1 MEKLIRIQQ
10 ELHAP
15 KDLRNEFGGY
25 NYRSAESILEAV
37 KPMLDGALLL
47 MSDEMVLI
55 GNRFYV
61 KSTVTFEDGDF
72 VRSATAYAREEES
85 LKGMTQGQIT
95 GATSSY
101 ARKYALNALFAIDNT
116 SDLDTSE
123 NPHDEAKPT
132 TRFFNTKP
140 VATFEPLTD
149 KQKWLLSQYDI
160 EGVFDE
166 LGVKSWD
173 EVSKSMAAAY
183 ISRLKE
189 AKAKREAKY
198 GVK

>member
-1 MEKLIRIQQ
+1 MEKLIKIQQ

-47 MSDEMVLI
+47 INDEVVLI

-72 VRSATAYAREEES
+72 VRSATAFAREEDN

-116 SDLDTSE
+116 SDLDSIE
-123 NPHDEAKPT
+123 NPHDEKT
-132 TRFFNTKP
+132 VT
-140 VATFEPLTD
+140 VFEPLTD

-160 EGVFDE
+160 DAVFRD
-166 LGVKSWD
+166 LGVQTWD
-173 EVSKSMAAAY
+173 EVSKTMAATY

-189 AKAKREAKY
+189 AKQKREGKY
-198 GVK
+198 GSK

>member
-1 MEKLIRIQQ
+1 MEKLIKIQK

-15 KDLRNEFGGY
+15 KDLRNDFGGY

-47 MSDEMVLI
+47 MNDEIVLV

-72 VRSATAYAREEES
+72 VRSATAFAREEDN

-116 SDLDTSE
+116 SDLDSIE
-123 NPHDEAKPT
+123 NPHEEKVMG
-132 TRFFNTKP
+132 KK
-140 VATFEPLTD
+140 VLVFEPLTD
-149 KQKWLLSQYDI
+149 KQKWLLQQMDTDR
-160 EGVFDE
+160 VFKD
-166 LGVKSWD
+166 LGVQTWD
-173 EVSKSMAAAY
+173 EVSKAMAAAY
-183 ISRLKE
+183 ISKVKE
-189 AKAKREAKY
+189 NKGTK
-198 GVK
+198 

>member
-1 MEKLIRIQQ
+1 MEKLIKIQQ

-47 MSDEMVLI
+47 MNDEVVLI

-61 KSTVTFEDGDF
+61 RATVTFEDGDF
-72 VRSATAYAREEES
+72 VRSATAYAREEDN

-116 SDLDTSE
+116 SDLDSIE
-123 NPHDEAKPT
+123 NPHDDKPT
-132 TRFFNTKP
+132 AKFATK
-140 VATFEPLTD
+140 FEPLTD
-149 KQKWLLSQYDI
+149 KQKWLLSQIDQAK
-160 EGVFDE
+160 VFRD
-166 LGVKSWD
+166 LNVTSWD
-173 EVSKSMAAAY
+173 KVSKTMAAAY

-189 AKAKREAKY
+189 KKDGAN
-198 GVK
+198 

>member
-1 MEKLIRIQQ
+1 MEKLVKIQQ

-15 KDLRNEFGGY
+15 KDLRNDFGGY

-47 MSDEMVLI
+47 MSDEVVLI

-61 KSTVTFEDGDF
+61 KATVTFEDGDF
-72 VRSATAYAREEES
+72 VRSATAFAREEDN

-116 SDLDTSE
+116 SDLDSIE
-123 NPHDEAKPT
+123 NPHQEKKA
-132 TRFFNTKP
+132 F
-140 VATFEPLTD
+140 VFEPLTD
-149 KQKWLLSQYDI
+149 KQKWLLNQLDVDT
-160 EGVFDE
+160 VFRD
-166 LGVKSWD
+166 LGVQSWD
-173 EVSKSMAAAY
+173 EVSKAMAATY
-183 ISRLKE
+183 ISRIKE
-189 AKAKREAKY
+189 VKQAQAKKWGNK
-198 GVK
+198 